1 MQLFVETCV
10 ARHAGD
16 RREQQDRA
24 AVFAHPSQRGT
35 MMAVLADGMGGHS
48 GGALAAEQVVRQA
61 KQSFSGYV
69 PDRETP
75 EQLLEG
81 IVGEAHQSIRTARF
95 ATDQEPHS
103 TAVALVLQPNRI
115 SWIHCGDSRLYHFR
129 NSCTVSR
136 SQDHSLVAELQRRGR
151 LDEAGARLHPR
162 RHVLLSCLGS
172 EHPPQTELGAAIRPM
187 AGDCFLLCSDGLWA
201 HFPDEELAWTV
212 ASLPA
217 RAAAEKLID
226 GARKR
231 AAGAGDNISLVI
243 IRLNDGET
251 AGAVRAPS

>member
-1 MQLFVETCV
+1 MPLFVETCV

-16 RREQQDRA
+16 RHEQQDRA
-24 AVFAHPSQRGT
+24 AVFAHPSQRGA

-48 GGALAAEQVVRQA
+48 GGALAAEEVVLQA
-61 KQSFSGYV
+61 KRSFATYA
-69 PDRETP
+69 PERETP
-75 EQLLEG
+75 AQLLEG
-81 IVGEAHQSIRTARF
+81 IIGEAHQSIRTARF

-129 NSCTVSR
+129 DSRTVSR

-151 LDEAGARLHPR
+151 LDEAGARFHPR

-172 EHPPQTELGAAIRPM
+172 EHPPQTELGAAVRPT

-201 HFPDEELAWTV
+201 HFPDEELAQTV

-217 RAAAEKLID
+217 RAAAEKLVNS
-226 GARKR
+226 ARKR

-243 IRLNDGET
+243 IRLNDAET
-251 AGAVRAPS
+251 AGAARTLS